1 MYNFF
6 RYMYFRARS
15 RSTNVE
21 LNLMPTV
28 CQQRKKYEVG
38 GRGSGEGG
46 GGGGCTDQ
54 RGDGVIFQVIHL
66 LMNQNRPRP
75 VASIT
80 PSTRWITESLRCS
93 HHTGLDIGSA
103 NATVEG
109 CAATDYEVDI

>member
-1 MYNFF
+1 
-6 RYMYFRARS
+6 MYFRARS

-38 GRGSGEGG
+38 GRGSGEGVGG

-109 CAATDYEVDI
+109 SAATDYEVDI